1 MNNKRGNYKK
11 SFSPRQSGIIIFVLG
26 LAVII
31 GAYFIFIV
39 CQDESVNQ
47 NEKITVYANYKESS
61 SVNQV
66 NTKIYSNTDYGFK
79 VEYPEDW
86 QVKTSHTGEGSNEIS
101 YVNLSSGDKNV
112 DISIMADSFEGIVR
126 NSISITKESKLEV
139 NGLEAV
145 RLEGGSAKDGSLVN
159 MVIIKKQGQLYSIR
173 GIGPDFEEI
182 LGSFEIL

>member
-101 YVNLSSGDKNV
+101 SVNLSSGDKNV

-139 NGLEAV
+139 N
-145 RLEGGSAKDGSLVN
+145 GGSAKDGSLVN